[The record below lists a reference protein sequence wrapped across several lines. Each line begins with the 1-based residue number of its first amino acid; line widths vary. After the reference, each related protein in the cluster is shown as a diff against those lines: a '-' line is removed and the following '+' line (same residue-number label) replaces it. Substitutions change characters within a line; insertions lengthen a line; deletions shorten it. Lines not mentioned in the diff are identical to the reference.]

1 MEVKLIA
8 MTDAV
13 FDYGSFGKGL
23 VRNGV
28 VGNSLSPV
36 QVCNLAAKTCTS
48 EDAGDLLEPGYIEG
62 EPCPRWTNGLE
73 LGPLRAAIRSGH
85 ESVLE
90 HAVYTFEV
98 KGVSRALT
106 HQLVR
111 HRVASYSQQ
120 SQRYV
125 NMEDFNYVIPESIKV
140 NENVWNEYSTLMEY
154 ISDLYR
160 EMVDKYN
167 IPGEDARYIL
177 PNACAT
183 NIVVTMNAR
192 ELLHFFALRCCNRA
206 QWEIRELAEKMLKL
220 CWEVSPIIFE
230 DAGPSCVRDG
240 FCRESKSCGR
250 APKLKQVLEIMDE
263 MKCEE
268 SIREEQSTAEGP
280 SHTSTRG

>member
-8 MTDAV
+8 MTDAMWEGKPA
-13 FDYGSFGKGL
+13 GSL
-23 VRNGV
+23 A
-28 VGNSLSPV
+28 SPE
-36 QVCNLAAKTCTS
+36 QVCNHAAKTCTS
-48 EDAGDLLEPGYIEG
+48 DDAGTMAGTWYVEDEPVPVWNDLDQK
-62 EPCPRWTNGLE
+62 
-73 LGPLRAAIRSGH
+73 PLMAALRSDH

-90 HAVYTFEV
+90 HAVFTFEV
-98 KGVSRALT
+98 KDVSRALT

-140 NENVWNEYSTLMEY
+140 NENVWDEYSTLMEY
-154 ISDLYR
+154 ISDLYI

-206 QWEIRELAEKMLKL
+206 QWEIRELAEKMLKI
-220 CWEVSPIIFE
+220 CKEVSPTIFE

-240 FCRESKSCGR
+240 FCREQKSCGR
-250 APKLKQVLEIMDE
+250 APKLERVIEIMDE
-263 MKCEE
+263 MDGEA
-268 SIREEQSTAEGP
+268 SIRDEQRTAEREC
-280 SHTSTRG
+280 H